1 MPRGAIL
8 RPVMAGDGRRCLA
21 WNITVYV
28 GAFCGSDEESGSAP
42 LPIPCGLNSYRHSIA
57 FPWCG
62 EGLYVGELVVAAL
75 VTGADRSHTAVGE
88 PLLVMNKL

>member
-1 MPRGAIL
+1 MLAGAC
-8 RPVMAGDGRRCLA
+8 GDIRRA
-21 WNITVYV
+21 
-28 GAFCGSDEESGSAP
+28 S

-88 PLLVMNKL
+88 PLLVMSKLPIFTAESWW

>member
-1 MPRGAIL
+1 MLAGAC
-8 RPVMAGDGRRCLA
+8 GDIRRA
-21 WNITVYV
+21 
-28 GAFCGSDEESGSAP
+28 S

-88 PLLVMNKL
+88 PLLVINSFRIFTGPPDSAEGSAV